1 MGVVGKAVG
10 FGGKA
15 ALLRAAWP
23 VRSFASASW
32 FVERFLDAS
41 ALVVRHWGPGWARGR
56 IIFGRELG
64 VWVLVASWLAAP
76 ILLLVRIVHRIVH

>member
-23 VRSFASASW
+23 VRSFTGASW
-32 FVERFLDAS
+32 FVGRFLDAS
-41 ALVVRHWGPGWARGR
+41 ALVVRHWGPAWARR
-56 IIFGRELG
+56 RLAFGRELG
-64 VWVLVASWLAAP
+64 VWFLVASWLGAP
-76 ILLLVRIVHRIVH
+76 IYVLVRIVHRIVH